1 MSFNSELNDFTE
13 KAGKN
18 AEKIFRGTTINLFGR
33 IIKRTPV
40 VTGRLKGNWQI
51 DVNKPPIGILSMDD
65 NSPLKKINSESKF
78 KIQRGVGKA
87 SLEDTI
93 YMANNLPYAQLVENG
108 NYSTQAPAG
117 MVGVTAAE
125 FERVIEREA
134 GKVK

>member
-1 MSFNSELNDFTE
+1 MSFNSELNDFTK

-18 AEKIFRGTTINLFGR
+18 AEKIFRGTTISLFGR

-40 VTGRLKGNWQI
+40 LTGRLKGNWQI
-51 DVNKPPIGILSMDD
+51 DVNKPPTGIVSIDD
-65 NSPLKKINSESKF
+65 NTPISQSSSVSIAKVIT
-78 KIQRGVGKA
+78 GVGKP
-87 SLEDTI
+87 SLDDTI
-93 YMANNLPYAQLVENG
+93 YMVNNLPYAQLVENG

-125 FERVIEREA
+125 FEREIERQA

>member
-1 MSFNSELNDFTE
+1 MSFNSELNDFTK

-18 AEKIFRGTTINLFGR
+18 AEKIFRGTTISLFGR

-40 VTGRLKGNWQI
+40 KTGRLKGNWQI
-51 DVNKPPIGILSMDD
+51 DVNKPPTGIVSIDD
-65 NSPLKKINSESKF
+65 NTPISQSSGVSTAKVIT
-78 KIQRGVGKA
+78 GVGKA

-125 FERVIEREA
+125 FEREIERQA